1 MATNRVVG
9 RPLRGARVITMSE
22 LKTKLVLLLG
32 VALSVVVLYGFLY
45 LEREWEIGV
54 LLVMVPLGVYFLKRA
69 NALTYYQHAARE
81 MPRFTWISFALGVV
95 VLIMLLRHEDFALL
109 MLTTVLLYA
118 TVSLGLTIQ
127 FGFAG
132 VVNFAAIAFFGIGA
146 YSMAI
151 LNQHFLH
158 IPDLL
163 IIFFSGAISALLG
176 ALLILPI
183 LRTRGHYAAL
193 ITIAFGILFRTF
205 LEVNDVLGGPQ
216 GLRVSGLEIFG
227 WDFGNSFPNELG
239 GGSFYVAYAIVAL
252 VLLATVYLITRLI
265 EASWLGLIM
274 DLVRLDE
281 VLSASFGINAARWK
295 ITAFMLGNCFAGFAG
310 AVYAAMYGFIAPAS
324 FNLSD
329 SLLLVSIVLLGGIG
343 NPVAVIPAAFL
354 IVVLPEKFQVIQ
366 EYRLLLFGIVVI
378 LILRFR
384 PSGLMPRGLRQYFA
398 GRFG

>member
-9 RPLRGARVITMSE
+9 RPLRGACVITMSE

-32 VALSVVVLYGFLY
+32 VALSVIVLYGFLY

-216 GLRVSGLEIFG
+216 GLRVSGLEIFC
-227 WDFGNSFPNELG
+227 WDFGNSFPMN
-239 GGSFYVAYAIVAL
+239 
-252 VLLATVYLITRLI
+252 
-265 EASWLGLIM
+265 
-274 DLVRLDE
+274 
-281 VLSASFGINAARWK
+281 
-295 ITAFMLGNCFAGFAG
+295 
-310 AVYAAMYGFIAPAS
+310 
-324 FNLSD
+324 
-329 SLLLVSIVLLGGIG
+329 
-343 NPVAVIPAAFL
+343 
-354 IVVLPEKFQVIQ
+354 
-366 EYRLLLFGIVVI
+366 
-378 LILRFR
+378 
-384 PSGLMPRGLRQYFA
+384 
-398 GRFG
+398 